1 MENVE
6 LELSFS
12 GPAIY
17 RITIKGEIPDTYI
30 GRFGHMNFKVFRV
43 ENARPETILE
53 GRISDQAELSGVLK
67 SIYNLRL
74 PIKEVTLLED

>member
-1 MENVE
+1 
-6 LELSFS
+6 
-12 GPAIY
+12 
-17 RITIKGEIPDTYI
+17 
-30 GRFGHMNFKVFRV
+30 MNFKVFRV